1 MPDTRPGE
9 LSTLEARKIA
19 EQIVDKMETETD
31 FKIEVLLKL
40 ERLIVEVAHLKTAVE
55 EDRKKIGAITQTID
69 DNKGVLNKIIGGLVL
84 IAAGGGLIAG
94 IAKLI
99 ESLRGGT

>member
-1 MPDTRPGE
+1 MDTRPGA

-19 EQIVDKMETETD
+19 EQIVAAMETETD

-40 ERLIVEVAHLKTAVE
+40 ERLIVLVE
-55 EDRKKIGAITQTID
+55 MHEKKIGTINQTID
-69 DNKGVLNKIIGGLVL
+69 DSRGIINKIIGGLLL
-84 IAAGGGLIAG
+84 IAAGGGIAAG

-99 ESLRGGT
+99 ETLRGAQ